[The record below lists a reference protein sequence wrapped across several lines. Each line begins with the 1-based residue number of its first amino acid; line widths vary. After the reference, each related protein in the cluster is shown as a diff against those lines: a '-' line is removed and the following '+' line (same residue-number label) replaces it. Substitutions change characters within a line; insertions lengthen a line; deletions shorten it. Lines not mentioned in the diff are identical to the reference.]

1 MLATVAIGYVPPLQP
16 DGAVS
21 DRPPEKMHFMS
32 FKNSYAAA
40 VAAAV
45 AAVVFSAAFQPAEA
59 SIITIDTFTEA
70 QVTTA
75 SGTESSIG
83 GNSVLEGSFG
93 GFTTREA
100 GAGYEQA
107 DTTGFNTILASSNG
121 SGLGTLQLTSNGA
134 GSGSTNFAS
143 GGFYYNTNSSEVSV
157 DLTGQQ
163 YPGFWI
169 ETGAT
174 SATPANTAIGFI
186 RVITTA
192 GAGDFQYELPG
203 MWASNTGTGI
213 LFSDIVAAAFNFG
226 IDLDFTQV
234 NTLLFGISIPQG
246 AAGSTEYN
254 ATANFTAISVP
265 EPTHMVFV
273 AGIGAAVGAWRLRK
287 LRRSRTAAGAAI
299 AG

>member
-1 MLATVAIGYVPPLQP
+1 M
-16 DGAVS
+16 
-21 DRPPEKMHFMS
+21 R

-75 SGTESSIG
+75 SGTESSVG

-107 DTTGFNTILASSNG
+107 DTTGFRTVLASSNG
-121 SGLGTLQLTSNGA
+121 SGLGTLQLTSNAA
-134 GSGSTNFAS
+134 GSGSVNFAAS
-143 GGFYYNTNSSEVSV
+143 NFYYSTGSSV

-213 LFSDIVAAAFNFG
+213 LFSDIVAAAFNSG

-246 AAGSTEYN
+246 AAGSTAYN